1 MERDNLS
8 SKKLK
13 NKIQSVRLV
22 SILGVISTIRSSNPE
37 LKTARGRG
45 NAGLRH
51 WARKQRMEKREGS
64 SHRNTFQLYLK
75 PSEEDFKYRQL
86 TTAFQA
92 VMLNPSNFE
101 YVMVLHKR
109 AYCISHS
116 HSPKLV
122 LLNNARNKITGKW
135 PRKCM

>member
-1 MERDNLS
+1 MERDNSS

-13 NKIQSVRLV
+13 NKIQLVSLV
-22 SILGVISTIRSSNPE
+22 SIPSLISTIRSSNPE
-37 LKTARGRG
+37 PKTARQRG
-45 NAGLRH
+45 NAGLQH

-64 SHRNTFQLYLK
+64 SHRNTFQLYPK
-75 PSEEDFKYRQL
+75 PNEEGFKYGSL
-86 TTAFQA
+86 TTVFQA
-92 VMLNPSNFE
+92 VMLNPPHFE